1 MGAIVP
7 SVAISPASR
16 PVGDNGRVPLLV
28 PLVLALLIAAG
39 ACLLWIWARS
49 IAHRAHG
56 GPVASLVVVIAAV
69 GLWLLIA
76 SDGADASVPAAAGWS
91 VLGASAVALAAGW
104 VALARWAPR
113 R

>member
-1 MGAIVP
+1 M
-7 SVAISPASR
+7 
-16 PVGDNGRVPLLV
+16 PLLV

-49 IAHRAHG
+49 IAHRPYG
-56 GPVASLVVVIAAV
+56 GPIASLVVVIAAA

-91 VLGASAVALAAGW
+91 VLGASALALVAGW
-104 VALARWAPR
+104 VVLAKLRGPGR